1 MFVRKLFYPILNF
14 ISIRYIRKNPPT
26 CYLSQKSIRKYID
39 NGYLDV
45 WDIYN
50 TTSYDNNIY
59 NANTC
64 NIKNNIYTIEHIWP
78 KSFLKKHLLSKYD
91 LHNLGITNAFY
102 NVHRSNYK
110 YTDSSPIIYSLYKLN
125 NNMVSI
131 KVNENNNLNSKRY
144 NYKNC
149 ALKIFIPIESS
160 RGEIARSILYMSN
173 LYRENNL
180 DKIIDVRLLH
190 QWNIK
195 YPPSEREKRKNKQ
208 ILKLQGN
215 KNPFIN

>member
-1 MFVRKLFYPILNF
+1 MFTRKLFYPIFNF
-14 ISIRYIRKNPPT
+14 MSIRYIRTNPPS

-39 NGYLDV
+39 KGYLDI

-50 TTSYDNNIY
+50 TTSDDINTY
-59 NANTC
+59 NANTY

-78 KSFLKKHLLSKYD
+78 KSFLKNHLLSKYD
-91 LHNLGITNAFY
+91 LHNLAITNGFY

-110 YTDSSPIIYSLYKLN
+110 YSDSSPIIYSLYKLN
-125 NNMVSI
+125 NDMVTI
-131 KVNENNNLNSKRY
+131 KINENNLNCKTY

-160 RGEIARSILYMSN
+160 RGEIARSILYMSK
-173 LYRENNL
+173 LYGEKNL
-180 DKIIDVRLLH
+180 DKIIDAKLLH

>member
-1 MFVRKLFYPILNF
+1 MFVRRLFYPLINY
-14 ISIRYIRKNPPT
+14 ISIRHIHTNPPS
-26 CYLSQKSIRKYID
+26 CYLSQKSIRNYI
-39 NGYLDV
+39 NKGSLDV

-50 TTSYDNNIY
+50 TSYNEDNLY
-59 NANTC
+59 
-64 NIKNNIYTIEHIWP
+64 NIYTIEHIWP
-78 KSFLKKHLLSKYD
+78 KSFLKNNLHSKHD
-91 LHNLGITNAFY
+91 LHNLGITSGFY

-125 NNMVSI
+125 NNMISI
-131 KVNENNNLNSKRY
+131 QINDNNNLDSKRY

-173 LYRENNL
+173 LYGKNNM
-180 DKIIDVRLLH
+180 DKIIDEKLLH
-190 QWNIK
+190 QWNKK
-195 YPPSEREKRKNKQ
+195 YPPTEREKKKNIQ
-208 ILKLQGN
+208 ISKLQGN

>member
-1 MFVRKLFYPILNF
+1 MFVRKLLYPLINI
-14 ISIRYIRKNPPT
+14 ISIRYIHTNPPS
-26 CYLSQKSIRKYID
+26 CYLSQKSIRNYI
-39 NGYLDV
+39 NKGCLEI

-50 TTSYDNNIY
+50 ISYTHDNLY
-59 NANTC
+59 
-64 NIKNNIYTIEHIWP
+64 NIYTLEHIWP
-78 KSFLKKHLLSKYD
+78 KSFLKNHLLSKHD
-91 LHNLGITNAFY
+91 LHNLGITSGFC

-110 YTDSSPIIYSLYKLN
+110 YSETSTIVYSLYKLN

-131 KVNENNNLNSKRY
+131 QINDNNNLDSKRY

-173 LYRENNL
+173 LYGKNNM
-180 DKIIDVRLLH
+180 DKIIDEKLLH
-190 QWNIK
+190 QWNRK
-195 YPPSEREKRKNKQ
+195 YPPSEREKLRNSQ
-208 ILKLQGN
+208 IFKLQGN

>member
-1 MFVRKLFYPILNF
+1 MFFRKIFYPFLNF
-14 ISIRYIRKNPPT
+14 ISIRHIHTNPPS
-26 CYLSQKSIRKYID
+26 CYLSQKSIRNYI
-39 NGYLDV
+39 NKGYIDV

-50 TTSYDNNIY
+50 TSYNHDNLYNIR
-59 NANTC
+59 
-64 NIKNNIYTIEHIWP
+64 NNIYTIEHIWP
-78 KSFLKKHLLSKYD
+78 KSFLKNHLLSKYD
-91 LHNLGITNAFY
+91 LHNLGITSGFY

-110 YTDSSPIIYSLYKLN
+110 YSDSSPIVYSLYKLN

-131 KVNENNNLNSKRY
+131 QINDNNNLDSKTY

-173 LYRENNL
+173 LYGKNNM
-180 DKIIDVRLLH
+180 DKIIDEKLLH
-190 QWNIK
+190 QWNKK
-195 YPPSEREKRKNKQ
+195 YPPTEREKRKNIQ
-208 ILKLQGN
+208 IFKLQGN